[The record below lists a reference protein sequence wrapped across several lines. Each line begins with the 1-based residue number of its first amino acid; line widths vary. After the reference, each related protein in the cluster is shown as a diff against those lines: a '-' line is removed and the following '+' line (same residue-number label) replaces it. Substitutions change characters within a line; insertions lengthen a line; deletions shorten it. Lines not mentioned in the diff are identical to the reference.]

1 MSASLSSADLLV
13 VGESVADVILRPDGT
28 RVTHAGGSPANVA
41 FGLARLGADVA
52 LLTQLGADDDGA
64 LIAAHLVGAGVRLV
78 EAPDPALRTP
88 RATARIQPDGSAR
101 YDFEIG
107 WTLTPRETRA
117 VRHVHTGSIAAFLS
131 PGAEAVRALLEGARG
146 VASVSFDPNIRPA
159 LLGDHEAARARFE
172 QLAALSD
179 VVKASDEDLDWLYPG
194 EDPAGIARGLVETGT
209 GAAIV
214 TRGGDGV
221 IAMTR
226 AGLLELAAV
235 RADVVDTVGAG
246 DSFMAALLAD
256 LGRHGLLGG
265 GLRATL
271 ASDDFDLRPHL
282 EIAARAA
289 AITVSRAGAN
299 PPSAAELAAEGGD
312 EA

>member
-1 MSASLSSADLLV
+1 MSASLSPADLLV
-13 VGESVADVILRPDGT
+13 VGESVADVILQPDGGSE
-28 RVTHAGGSPANVA
+28 THAGGSPANVA
-41 FGLARLGADVA
+41 YGLARLGADVA

-78 EAPDPALRTP
+78 AAPDPELRTP

-107 WTLTPRETRA
+107 WTLAPRETPA
-117 VRHVHTGSIAAFLS
+117 VRHVHTGSIAAFLA
-131 PGAEAVRALLEGARG
+131 PGADAVGDLLEGARAT
-146 VASVSFDPNIRPA
+146 ASISFDPNIRAA

-172 QLAALSD
+172 RLAALSD

-209 GAAIV
+209 GLVVV

-221 IAMTR
+221 IAMSR
-226 AGLLELAAV
+226 AGLIEVPAV
-235 RADVVDTVGAG
+235 RTEVVDTVGAG
-246 DSFMAALLAD
+246 DSFMAALLAS
-256 LGRHGLLGG
+256 LGRHDLLSGALREALTDPQQD
-265 GLRATL
+265 LRA
-271 ASDDFDLRPHL
+271 HL
-282 EIAARAA
+282 GFAVRAA

-299 PPSAAELAAEGGD
+299 PPSAAEMAAEGG